1 MGNQSVPDIR
11 PDYQSPNYDP
21 EKIAPY
27 TLEDPLTFID
37 GSKVRNS
44 EDWQK
49 RRKEILEIFASEM
62 FGDKS
67 FIKVVGIFTAANTAG
82 LALGM
87 PFANMCFDVF
97 GGYSVAFIILA
108 VFMLF
113 AIVFM
118 NLSVNA
124 ASRDKRI
131 ILESEENI
139 REALEV

>member
-1 MGNQSVPDIR
+1 MLIDNTTFGNV
-11 PDYQSPNYDP
+11 
-21 EKIAPY
+21 IAMARGIIGTFALP
-27 TLEDPLTFID
+27 LETVMLPL
-37 GSKVRNS
+37 
-44 EDWQK
+44 
-49 RRKEILEIFASEM
+49 FASEM

-131 ILESEENI
+131 ILENEENI